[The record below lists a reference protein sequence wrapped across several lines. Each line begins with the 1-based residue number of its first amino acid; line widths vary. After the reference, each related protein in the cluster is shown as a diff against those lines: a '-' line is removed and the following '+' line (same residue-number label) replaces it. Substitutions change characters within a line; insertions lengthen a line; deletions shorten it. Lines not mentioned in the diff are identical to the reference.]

1 MFFFFAWTSRGFKI
15 SRYTCAQVA
24 RGLKTLGS
32 LLKSDQM
39 KVYRELNGVPKN
51 IAEGAKAGESKRF
64 WSDIWSVEKKHKV
77 EAHWLKDI
85 KTDFGGR
92 VVLTRETEVFK
103 QVRNEKRKEK
113 LVGSDEIG
121 KCGYGCYWRS
131 WLCDKK
137 GRKMVKKVTS

>member
-1 MFFFFAWTSRGFKI
+1 M
-15 SRYTCAQVA
+15 
-24 RGLKTLGS
+24 
-32 LLKSDQM
+32 
-39 KVYRELNGVPKN
+39 
-51 IAEGAKAGESKRF
+51 
-64 WSDIWSVEKKHKV
+64 

-137 GRKMVKKVTS
+137 VEKWSKKLQVDANIGVVEKNYLAGNSAHRKESFRTIRERSNLLALGHLLWPAQ